1 MDKHE
6 NLSDLQLVQL
16 SLKDHQNFRYLV
28 ERYEPLLLRYMRRI
42 ANMSKEEA
50 EDLLQEIFI
59 KVYKNLNGFD
69 QKLKF
74 SSWIYRIAHNEI
86 VNHAYKRK
94 TRSITTSLSE
104 GEEPFLQQGEWPID
118 IIRELESEELSEK
131 LHDALMELPDKYREV
146 LILKFFEDK
155 SYREISD
162 ILKKPEGT
170 IATLINRAKKK
181 LKKIATKYKLE
192 SEIQS

>member
-6 NLSDLQLVQL
+6 NLSDLQLVKL

-42 ANMSKEEA
+42 ANVSKEEA

-86 VNHAYKRK
+86 
-94 TRSITTSLSE
+94 
-104 GEEPFLQQGEWPID
+104 
-118 IIRELESEELSEK
+118 
-131 LHDALMELPDKYREV
+131 AL
-146 LILKFFEDK
+146 
-155 SYREISD
+155 
-162 ILKKPEGT
+162 
-170 IATLINRAKKK
+170 
-181 LKKIATKYKLE
+181 
-192 SEIQS
+192 